1 MFRILRSFMI
11 GGAFSIALAATS
23 TKGFAGSTSNATA
36 SVTLLPLS
44 SVSAIVDAQLL
55 FSSAPGVLTLSI
67 PGSSGSGSTTGG
79 TDASGT
85 PVFSF
90 SSADGSG
97 PGLTQLAELALS
109 DGTLAGGQGV
119 SLALSG
125 GEGETVVAVVAYN

>member
-1 MFRILRSFMI
+1 
-11 GGAFSIALAATS
+11 
-23 TKGFAGSTSNATA
+23 
-36 SVTLLPLS
+36 LLPLA
-44 SVSAIVDAQLL
+44 SVAALVDTQLL
-55 FSSAPGVLTLSI
+55 FSAAPGVLTISI
-67 PGSSGSGSTTGG
+67 PGSSGNGSSIASSG
-79 TDASGT
+79 TDATGT

-125 GEGETVVAVVAYN
+125 GEGETLVAVVAYN

>member
-1 MFRILRSFMI
+1 MSSRPSSGQLLLLMTS
-11 GGAFSIALAATS
+11 SLAVAAAQAAS
-23 TKGFAGSTSNATA
+23 GTA
-36 SVTLLPLS
+36 SVTATVVSLADVQAAAS
-44 SVSAIVDAQLL
+44 SQLL

-67 PGSSGSGSTTGG
+67 PGSSGNGSSIASSG
-79 TDASGT
+79 TDATGT

-90 SSADGSG
+90 SSADGGG

-125 GEGETVVAVVAYN
+125 GEGETLVAVVAYN